1 MTTRSIYFPPQ
12 MPFDPPKVTPIGNM
26 HDLLQT
32 VCTGAPAKAAGS
44 SPALRIAC
52 PVCGAAP
59 GARCTKTELVRA
71 GGVLAGSCQ
80 VQQTIAHKKR
90 REEEERTR

>member
-1 MTTRSIYFPPQ
+1 MTTRSKYFPPQ
-12 MPFDPPKVTPIGNM
+12 TPFEPPKVTPVGNM

-32 VCTGAPAKAAGS
+32 VCTGAAPTKPAGS

-59 GARCTKTELVRA
+59 GAYCTKRETTGPDRGEV
-71 GGVLAGSCQ
+71 